1 MKVKSLFVAMM
12 ALATMASCSNEDD
25 ATNVENA
32 GTPKSVSLSLDY
44 ASTRAIEA
52 SETAGRPTLTNIYVL
67 AYKDVA
73 CTEFKQKIALTTEQA
88 AALTTE
94 NGKVTVDIPTD
105 AMGIKMIANNGKST
119 VIPDLIVDYQGKNIK
134 TQIPYV
140 GQSEAGVKGTEKDG
154 YTAEINIA
162 PQVARIEVSGIINAT
177 NDANDCT
184 VTIDGVYMN
193 KYVSNLSSPTSTVKL
208 TSDNGITINNATTGM
223 FDESTTATDW
233 ELAITK
239 DPSKC
244 AGYQLFA
251 GKHYTVTLAVTVTPN
266 ATKYPDATPEK
277 GFVVIKKFA
286 GIDELKAGKIYKL
299 NLTASGL
306 DDNFHYPDT
315 PVTPDPSGGKTVSV
329 DVTVT
334 EWTEENVTP
343 EL

>member
-52 SETAGRPTLTNIYVL
+52 PETAGRPTLTNIYVL

-88 AALTTE
+88 AALTTK
-94 NGKVTVDIPTD
+94 NGEVTVDIPTD

-140 GQSEAGVKGTEKDG
+140 GQSKDGVKGTEEAG

-177 NDANDCT
+177 TDANGCT

-223 FDESTTATDW
+223 FDKFTATDW
-233 ELAITK
+233 KLAITE

-251 GKHYTVTLAVTVTPN
+251 GEHYTVTLAVTVTP
-266 ATKYPDATPEK
+266 ADGSAQQQ

-286 GIDELKAGKIYKL
+286 GIDELKAGYIYKL

-306 DDNFHYPDT
+306 EDNFHYPDT
-315 PVTPDPSGGKTVSV
+315 PVIPDPSGGKPVSV
-329 DVTVT
+329 TVTVT
-334 EWTEENVTP
+334 EWTVENVTP